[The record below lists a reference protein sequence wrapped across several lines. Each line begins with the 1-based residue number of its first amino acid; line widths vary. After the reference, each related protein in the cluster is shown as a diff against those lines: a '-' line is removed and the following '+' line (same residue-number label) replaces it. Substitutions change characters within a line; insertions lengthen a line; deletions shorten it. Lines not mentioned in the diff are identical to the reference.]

1 MARGLLFTLLALGF
15 ASLQTLAQFT
25 SVSFSVQAHE
35 DDWQLFMSSRI
46 VADLNV
52 SNRKVVFIT
61 LTAGDGSAG
70 AASYAPSNIP
80 FYLSRE
86 NGSVYSSKYAA
97 DITTVTAPLDV
108 PLVSNVTINGKTIAK
123 YTYKN
128 TVNYFLRLPDGN
140 GDGSGFNNNGF
151 QSLQKLRA
159 GTITAMNVVGYTTSP
174 PTNGP
179 AAYTYTWSQLTNTIR
194 QIILAEKITGTQSW
208 VNAASTNTGSYNT
221 GDHSDH
227 IYSSYAVQDAIG
239 MPSSHAVTPLLTWV
253 GVNGFRDYNSSSYGA
268 NLNSVDH
275 ENASAI
281 FGLTNWGLIEA
292 QYATN
297 FNSGHKVW
305 LPMDYFEVLR
315 TPSGSAPFAGT
326 GGGTDGSLD
335 NGFSGKDL
343 PGNHLTEIPMI
354 VSITGP
360 AFAGKEIAMIISPYE
375 TGTLT
380 TSVLNENGVKVY
392 EQKTVITDKSAPLLV
407 TLKQPVKAKGDYV
420 IQNTL
425 NDKYTETRKIVVE
438 Q

>member
-1 MARGLLFTLLALGF
+1 MARGLLFTLLALIF
-15 ASLQTLAQFT
+15 ASLQTQAQFT

-35 DDWQLFMSSRI
+35 DDWQLFMSSKI

-97 DITTVTAPLDV
+97 DITTVSAPQDV
-108 PLVSNVTINGKTIAK
+108 PVVSNVTINGKTIAK

-140 GDGSGFNNNGF
+140 GNGSGFNNNGN
-151 QSLQKLRA
+151 QSLEKLRN
-159 GTITAMNVVGYTTSP
+159 GTIAAMNVVGYTTSP
-174 PTNGP
+174 PANGP

-194 QIILAEKITGTQSW
+194 QIILAEKVTGTQSW
-208 VNAASTNTGSYNT
+208 VHTASTNTGTYNT

-227 IYSSYAVQDAIG
+227 IYSSWAVQDAVAIATSLSWIG
-239 MPSSHAVTPLLTWV
+239 I
-253 GVNGFRDYNSSSYGA
+253 NGFRDYNSSSYAA

-275 ENASAI
+275 ENASAL

-305 LPMDYFEVLR
+305 LPMDYFEVLK
-315 TPSGSAPFAGT
+315 TPTGSAPFAGT
-326 GGGTDGSLD
+326 GGGTDGSID
-335 NGFSGKDL
+335 NGKPL
-343 PGNHLTEIPMI
+343 PGSSLTEIPMI
-354 VSITGP
+354 VSVTGP
-360 AFAGKEIAMIISPYE
+360 VYADKEIAMIISPYE

-380 TSVLNENGVKVY
+380 TSVLNESGVKVY
-392 EQKTVITDKSAPLLV
+392 EQKTIITDKSAPLLV
-407 TLKQPVKAKGDYV
+407 TLKQPVKAKGSYT
-420 IQNTL
+420 IQNIL

-438 Q
+438 R

>member
-1 MARGLLFTLLALGF
+1 MARGLLFTLSALIF
-15 ASLQTLAQFT
+15 ASLQTQAQFT

-35 DDWQLFMSSRI
+35 DDWQLFMSSKI

-70 AASYAPSNIP
+70 AASYAPTNIP
-80 FYLSRE
+80 FYISRE

-97 DITTVTAPLDV
+97 DITTVSTPQDV
-108 PLVSNVTINGKTIAK
+108 PVVSNVTINGKNIAK

-140 GDGSGFNNNGF
+140 GNGSGFNNNGF
-151 QSLQKLRA
+151 QSLEKLRN

-174 PTNGP
+174 PANGP
-179 AAYTYTWSQLTNTIR
+179 AAYTYTWSQLTATIR
-194 QIILAEKITGTQSW
+194 QIILNEKITGTQSW
-208 VNAASTNTGSYNT
+208 VHTASTNTGSYNT

-227 IYSSYAVQDAIG
+227 IFSSWAVQDAVNI
-239 MPSSHAVTPLLTWV
+239 VTALSWV
-253 GVNGFRDYNSSSYGA
+253 GINGFRDYNSSSYAA

-275 ENASAI
+275 ENASAL

-292 QYATN
+292 EYATN

-305 LPMDYFEVLR
+305 LPMDYFEVLK

-326 GGGTDGSLD
+326 GEGGID
-335 NGFSGKDL
+335 NGFSGNKPPDAS
-343 PGNHLTEIPMI
+343 LTEIPMI
-354 VSITGP
+354 VSVTGP
-360 AFAGKEIAMIISPYE
+360 AFTDKEISMIISPYE

-392 EQKTVITDKSAPLLV
+392 EQKTVIADKSAPLLV
-407 TLKQPVKAKGDYV
+407 TLKQPIKVKGTYV

-425 NDKYTETRKIVVE
+425 NDKYTETRKIAVE
-438 Q
+438 R